1 MGPFSKEN
9 NMFQDLYLTPLS
21 GSVILFIVVVCGH
34 LYRQNWKSEK
44 PNTRLRA
51 WAYGL
56 PAAIGLM
63 ALAFLPLKY

>member
-1 MGPFSKEN
+1 
-9 NMFQDLYLTPLS
+9 MFQDLYLTPLS
-21 GSVILFIVVVCGH
+21 GSIILFIVVVSGH

>member
-1 MGPFSKEN
+1 
-9 NMFQDLYLTPLS
+9 MFQDLYLTPLS
-21 GSVILFIVVVCGH
+21 GSIILFIVVVSGH
-34 LYRQNWKSEK
+34 LYRQNWKSEA